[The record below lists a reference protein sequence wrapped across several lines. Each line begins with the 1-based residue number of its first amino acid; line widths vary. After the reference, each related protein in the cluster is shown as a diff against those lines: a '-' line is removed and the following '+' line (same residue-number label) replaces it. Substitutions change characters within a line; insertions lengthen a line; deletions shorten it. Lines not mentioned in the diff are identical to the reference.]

1 MESESEQDAN
11 DFNESAKEGLDPKSV
26 EEIRRDMVELLR
38 SSSISL
44 EEKVS
49 YLKLAVNE

>member
-1 MESESEQDAN
+1 MDSN
-11 DFNESAKEGLDPKSV
+11 NENSKEGLDPKSA
-26 EEIRRDMVELLR
+26 EEIRRDIVELLR

-44 EEKVS
+44 TEKVS